1 MLISLHKNA
10 TTTPAT
16 RLALQQAT
24 GTDRELAQQYGIG
37 IGTVRKW
44 RSRSTVHDA
53 SHTAHRLQTTLNAGQ
68 EELVIYL
75 RSQLRLPLDD
85 LLAVVREFIEPAMSR
100 SALDRLLRRRG
111 YSRLPVQPKPESEH
125 KPFKAYEPG
134 YVHVDVKYLP
144 QMQDEDKRRYVFV
157 AIDRATRWVFIDI
170 KQHKTAA
177 SAKAFLAAVRKAA
190 AFRIHTILTD
200 NGKEFT
206 DRLFGSRTRQP
217 TGEHEFDQLCQALGI
232 EHRLTKPRTPKTNGM
247 VERFNGRLSQV
258 LRSHHFNSAEDLE
271 KTLHRFVWL
280 YNHHL
285 PQKALG
291 HEAPVQALK
300 KWKMKAP
307 DLFVKNVRNH
317 PGPDSYTPTT
327 KAVVSFAESAALS
340 FVPLYGG
347 SGGEPKGSPVPSGRV
362 RYANLPESPP
372 PIGVGCGGFSKP
384 HSRRPSWLPPP
395 MRTPLCNPMC
405 PPLRATTPPTPSGA
419 QQPEPQQSHADGQ

>member
-16 RLALQQAT
+16 RLALQQAS

-44 RSRSTVHDA
+44 RGRTTVHDA

-111 YSRLPVQPKPESEH
+111 HSRLPVQPKPEGEH

-144 QMQDEDKRRYVFV
+144 QMHDEDKRRYVFV

-190 AFRIHTILTD
+190 AFKIHTILTD

-217 TGEHEFDQLCQALGI
+217 SGEHEFDQLCQALGI
-232 EHRLTKPRTPKTNGM
+232 EHRLTKPKTPQTNGM

-317 PGPDSYTPTT
+317 PGPDTYVLIFRSSEQCVRIFLATEGTPG
-327 KAVVSFAESAALS
+327 VVQQSAS
-340 FVPLYGG
+340 
-347 SGGEPKGSPVPSGRV
+347 KGR
-362 RYANLPESPP
+362 EFKPP
-372 PIGVGCGGFSKP
+372 PA
-384 HSRRPSWLPPP
+384 P
-395 MRTPLCNPMC
+395 MKKL
-405 PPLRATTPPTPSGA
+405 
-419 QQPEPQQSHADGQ
+419 HAEVDLQALYV

>member
-1 MLISLHKNA
+1 MLIALHKNA

-16 RLALQQAT
+16 RLALQQAS

-37 IGTVRKW
+37 VDTVRKW
-44 RSRSTVHDA
+44 RRRSTVQDA
-53 SHTAHRLQTTLNAGQ
+53 SHTAHRLQTTLNAAQ

-75 RSQLRLPLDD
+75 RTQLLLPLDD
-85 LLAVVREFIEPAMSR
+85 LLSVVREFIEPVMSR

-111 YSRLPVQPKPESEH
+111 HSRLPTPPKPDSEH

-134 YVHVDVKYLP
+134 YVHIDVKYLP

-157 AIDRATRWVFIDI
+157 AIDRATRWVFIAI
-170 KQHKTAA
+170 KQYKTAA

-190 AFRIHTILTD
+190 PFRIRTILTD

-206 DRLFGSRTRQP
+206 DRLFGGRSRPP

-232 EHRLTKPRTPKTNGM
+232 EHRLTKPKAPQTNGM

-258 LRSHHFNSAEDLE
+258 LRSHNFNSAEDLG

-291 HEAPVQALK
+291 HVAPVQALK
-300 KWKMKAP
+300 AWKMKAP
-307 DLFVKNVRNH
+307 DLFVKNMRNH
-317 PGPDSYTPTT
+317 PGPDT
-327 KAVVSFAESAALS
+327 
-340 FVPLYGG
+340 
-347 SGGEPKGSPVPSGRV
+347 
-362 RYANLPESPP
+362 
-372 PIGVGCGGFSKP
+372 
-384 HSRRPSWLPPP
+384 
-395 MRTPLCNPMC
+395 
-405 PPLRATTPPTPSGA
+405 
-419 QQPEPQQSHADGQ
+419 